1 MRQIF
6 IVAAAAVVII
16 ALFGATT
23 MIAKVPHGTE
33 TVSASSS
40 IDTLRLTKD
49 AKPLHAEQFDAI

>member
-6 IVAAAAVVII
+6 IVTAAAVVII

-33 TVSASSS
+33 TASASSS
-40 IDTLRLTKD
+40 IDTLQLTKD
-49 AKPLHAEQFDAI
+49 AKPLRAEQFDAI

>member
-6 IVAAAAVVII
+6 IAAVAAVVIV

-33 TVSASSS
+33 VVSASDS
-40 IDTLRLTKD
+40 IDIMQLTKA
-49 AKPLHAEQFDAI
+49 AKPLPVEQFDAI

>member
-6 IVAAAAVVII
+6 IVAAAAFVLI

-33 TVSASSS
+33 VVSAS
-40 IDTLRLTKD
+40 IDTLQLTKD
-49 AKPLHAEQFDAI
+49 AKPLRAEQFDAI